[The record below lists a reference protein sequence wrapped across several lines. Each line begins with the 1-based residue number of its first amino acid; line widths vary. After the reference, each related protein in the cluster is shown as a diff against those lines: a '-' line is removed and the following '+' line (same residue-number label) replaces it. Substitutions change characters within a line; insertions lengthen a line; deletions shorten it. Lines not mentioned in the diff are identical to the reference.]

1 MCGGQNKMLDAF
13 KVEGEKKSFECLPES
28 MNHAE
33 NWFLLKLKGND
44 DCKSVAASHT
54 EEAAIEAIEWRSIV
68 PNNLLIRNELKC
80 YL

>member
-1 MCGGQNKMLDAF
+1 MLDAF

-44 DCKSVAASHT
+44 VNQLLRCIQKRQ
-54 EEAAIEAIEWRSIV
+54 EAAIEAIEWRSIV